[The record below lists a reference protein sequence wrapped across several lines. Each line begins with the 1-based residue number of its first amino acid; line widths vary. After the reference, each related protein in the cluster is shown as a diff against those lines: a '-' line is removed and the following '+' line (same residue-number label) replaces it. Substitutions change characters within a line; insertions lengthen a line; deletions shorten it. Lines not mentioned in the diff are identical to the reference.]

1 MDFNFDIA
9 AQFTASREG
18 LYQCLH
24 SDAGNWT
31 FGAVG
36 QGNLVGTM
44 RGISAPVMVR
54 WLGDAAMV
62 TKSVMQSVTQDQF
75 EAIARALYWRA
86 INGDQL
92 PGGLDLL
99 LFDFAFN
106 SGVARAAKQLQR
118 LLGLD
123 TRQIDGDIG
132 EETLEAVLH
141 APLETALLAMSDRYK
156 RRLQDDLGVAS
167 DGVIGPATLREI
179 VRQDARVRVQIY
191 ACASLQEA
199 AYRSVRGFAQFGAG
213 WLGRLDQRV
222 EAAVSLLSAVPA
234 LA

>member
-54 WLGDAAMV
+54 WLGDASMV
-62 TKSVMQSVTQDQF
+62 TKSVMQSITQDQF
-75 EAIARALYWRA
+75 DAIARSLYWRA

-92 PGGLDLL
+92 PAGLDLL

-118 LLGLD
+118 ILHLE
-123 TRQIDGDIG
+123 QIDGDIG
-132 EETLEAVLH
+132 ELTLEAVLH
-141 APLETALLAMSDRYK
+141 APVTEIILAMSDKYK
-156 RRLQDDLGVAS
+156 RRLQDDLGVTS
-167 DGVIGPATLREI
+167 DGIIGPGTLKAI
-179 VRQDARVRVQIY
+179 KAQDARLRALIY
-191 ACASLQEA
+191 ACASQQDA
-199 AYRSVRGFAQFGAG
+199 AYRSFKGFAQFGRG

-222 EAAVSLLSAVPA
+222 EAAVSLLTSVPA
-234 LA
+234 LT

>member
-44 RGISAPVMVR
+44 RGISAPVMMR
-54 WLGDAAMV
+54 WLGDASMV
-62 TKSVMQSVTQDQF
+62 TKSVMQSINQDQF
-75 EAIARALYWRA
+75 DAIARSLYWRA

-92 PGGLDLL
+92 PAGLDLL

-118 LLGLD
+118 ILHLE
-123 TRQIDGDIG
+123 QIDGDIG
-132 EETLEAVLH
+132 ELTLEAVLH
-141 APLETALLAMSDRYK
+141 APVTEIILAMSDPYK
-156 RRLQDDLGVAS
+156 RRLQDDLGVTS
-167 DGVIGPATLREI
+167 DGIIGPVTLKAI
-179 VRQDARVRVQIY
+179 KAQDARMRVLIY
-191 ACASLQEA
+191 ACASLQDA
-199 AYRSVRGFAQFGAG
+199 AYRSFKGFAQFGRG

-222 EAAVSLLSAVPA
+222 QAAVSLLTSVPA
-234 LA
+234 LT

>member
-18 LYQCLH
+18 RYQCLH

-54 WLGDAAMV
+54 WLGDASMV
-62 TKSVMQSVTQDQF
+62 TKSVMQSITQDQF
-75 EAIARALYWRA
+75 NAIARCLYWRA

-92 PGGLDLL
+92 PAGLDLL

-118 LLGLD
+118 ILHME
-123 TRQIDGDIG
+123 QVDGDIG
-132 EETLEAVLH
+132 EETLETVLH
-141 APLETALLAMSDRYK
+141 APVTDILLAVSERYR

-167 DGVIGPATLREI
+167 DGIIGPSTLRAI
-179 VRQDARVRVQIY
+179 KDQNARIRSLIY
-191 ACASLQEA
+191 ACASQQEA
-199 AYRSVRGFAQFGAG
+199 AYRSFKNFTQFGQG
-213 WLGRLDQRV
+213 WLGRLDLRV
-222 EAAVSLLSAVPA
+222 EAALSLLTAVPA

>member
-54 WLGDAAMV
+54 WLGDASMV
-62 TKSVMQSVTQDQF
+62 TKSVMQSITQDQF
-75 EAIARALYWRA
+75 NAIARCLYWRA

-92 PGGLDLL
+92 PAGLDLL

-118 LLGLD
+118 VLCMQPD
-123 TRQIDGDIG
+123 EIDGDIG
-132 EETLEAVLH
+132 ELTLEAVLH
-141 APLETALLAMSDRYK
+141 APVQEITLALSDRYK
-156 RRLQDDLGVAS
+156 RRLQDDLGVTS
-167 DGVIGPATLREI
+167 DGIIGPGTLKAI
-179 VRQDARVRVQIY
+179 KAQDARTRALVY
-191 ACASLQEA
+191 ACASLQDA
-199 AYRSVRGFAQFGAG
+199 SYRSFKGFAQFGRG

-222 EAAVSLLSAVPA
+222 EAAVSLLTSVPA
-234 LA
+234 LT